1 MKTTTVGTSDGR
13 VWLVSDWPKPP
24 AQAFTQ
30 AEWHAISEALGFR
43 LAGPI
48 EFDDEDEVPITQRD
62 YEQAHRKV
70 MQRIK

>member
-1 MKTTTVGTSDGR
+1 MTG
-13 VWLVSDWPKPP
+13 WPKPP
-24 AQAFTQ
+24 PQRFTQ
-30 AEWHAISEALGFR
+30 AEWNAIEEALNFR

-48 EFDDEDEVPITQRD
+48 EFDEDEEGAPTQED